1 MMGIKDIAVS
11 SGSACTSASLEPS
24 YVLKALG
31 VGDELAHSSI
41 RFGMGR
47 FTTEDEVDYTIDAV
61 VREVKR
67 LRAMSPLYEMAQQ
80 GIDLSTVQWAAH

>member
-1 MMGIKDIAVS
+1 
-11 SGSACTSASLEPS
+11 
-24 YVLKALG
+24 
-31 VGDELAHSSI
+31 
-41 RFGMGR
+41 MGR

-80 GIDLSTVQWAAH
+80 GIDLSTVQWASH